1 MPSSID
7 RSSTTFT
14 PNIKLHLLSN
24 KKKKQETNILIER
37 ESIPILDGEK
47 TLRNLKN
54 SFWTTE
60 RKEEKMNG
68 FQLQAD
74 AYRQAAEQG
83 KITQEQADKECKVF
97 DFLATC
103 DDDDIC
109 NLFNSSAFN
118 EIAKSY
124 MRIAVREL
132 ADEGTIDDE
141 QAIAV
146 RNRFALLFDEKRAQE
161 VI

>member
-1 MPSSID
+1 
-7 RSSTTFT
+7 
-14 PNIKLHLLSN
+14 
-24 KKKKQETNILIER
+24 
-37 ESIPILDGEK
+37 
-47 TLRNLKN
+47 
-54 SFWTTE
+54 
-60 RKEEKMNG
+60 MNG

-74 AYRQAAEQG
+74 AYKKAAEQG

-103 DDDDIC
+103 DDEDIC

-124 MRIAVREL
+124 MRLAVREL
-132 ADEGTIDDE
+132 ADEGVIDEE
-141 QAIAV
+141 QATAV
-146 RNRFALLFDEKRAQE
+146 RNRYSLLFDEKRAQE

>member
-1 MPSSID
+1 
-7 RSSTTFT
+7 
-14 PNIKLHLLSN
+14 
-24 KKKKQETNILIER
+24 
-37 ESIPILDGEK
+37 
-47 TLRNLKN
+47 
-54 SFWTTE
+54 
-60 RKEEKMNG
+60 MNG

-74 AYRQAAEQG
+74 AYRKAAEQG

-103 DDDDIC
+103 DDEDIC

-124 MRIAVREL
+124 MRLAVREL
-132 ADEGTIDDE
+132 ADEGVIDEE
-141 QAIAV
+141 QATAI
-146 RNRFALLFDEKRAQE
+146 RNRYSLLFDEKRAQE

>member
-1 MPSSID
+1 
-7 RSSTTFT
+7 
-14 PNIKLHLLSN
+14 
-24 KKKKQETNILIER
+24 
-37 ESIPILDGEK
+37 
-47 TLRNLKN
+47 
-54 SFWTTE
+54 
-60 RKEEKMNG
+60 MNG

-74 AYRQAAEQG
+74 AYRKAAEQG

-103 DDDDIC
+103 DDEDIC

-124 MRIAVREL
+124 MRLAVREL
-132 ADEGTIDDE
+132 ADEGVIDEE
-141 QAIAV
+141 QATAV
-146 RNRFALLFDEKRAQE
+146 RNRYSLLFDEKRAQE

>member
-1 MPSSID
+1 
-7 RSSTTFT
+7 
-14 PNIKLHLLSN
+14 
-24 KKKKQETNILIER
+24 
-37 ESIPILDGEK
+37 
-47 TLRNLKN
+47 
-54 SFWTTE
+54 
-60 RKEEKMNG
+60 MNG
-68 FQLQAD
+68 FQLQAN
-74 AYRQAAEQG
+74 AYRRAAEQG
-83 KITQEQADKECKVF
+83 KITQEQAGKECKVF

-124 MRIAVREL
+124 MRIAIREL
-132 ADEGTIDDE
+132 ADEGIIDDE

-161 VI
+161 VIY